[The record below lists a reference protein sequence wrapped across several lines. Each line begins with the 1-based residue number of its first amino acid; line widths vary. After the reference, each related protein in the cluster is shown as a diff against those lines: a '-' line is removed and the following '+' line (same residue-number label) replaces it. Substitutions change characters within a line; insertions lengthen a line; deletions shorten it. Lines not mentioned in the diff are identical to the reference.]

1 MDSTFKPGP
10 DSNDG
15 FCSIGSFQIVSET
28 LQGQSVFNKSKTRK
42 RSWVIRILGC
52 G

>member
-15 FCSIGSFQIVSET
+15 FCAIGSFQIVFET
-28 LQGQSVFNKSKTRK
+28 LRGQSVLNKSKIRK
-42 RSWVIRILGC
+42 RSWLQEF
-52 G
+52 